1 MLIAGAGPAGLTLAI
16 NLGQLGVSCEVLDA
30 RPAPARVA
38 RAERC
43 GSRAMEIFRQ
53 LGMSGRLRAAGLPG
67 EASLDVVVCAGSLAR
82 QLERHRHQSVADVLA
97 TMLEVNDG
105 SMPLEPPVIISQY
118 TLEPMLREVAEATD
132 GVTVRFGA
140 ELIDFAAAGGGVT
153 AMVQTSSRLRT
164 VRADYLVGCDGA
176 DSIVRRTL
184 GIELRGETKAPVRQ
198 ALIYCPDLYE
208 RLPGGRAIEYRI
220 VGEHPCTLI
229 VQDDTQHF
237 ALHAPLTGPPLATVF
252 EAVAGA
258 VGQPL
263 SYKVLHEG
271 EWAQHLLLADRY
283 GNDGRVFLAGDAA
296 HPASTPGGL
305 GLSTAVADAA
315 DLAWKL
321 AATVRGWGGPA
332 LLESYELERRP
343 VAAQA
348 ITASFASTRAEADE
362 SRSAELPEIELG
374 YRYTGSPVISAAQ
387 GTAPAGFKPTTWP
400 GARLPHIWLD
410 DGNPLHDLLG
420 GGYTLLRMPGAAPD
434 RDAPW
439 FAREL
444 AAAFGRLGA
453 PLDLLEVTSAA
464 AQAVYAGHRL
474 ILVRPDLHVAWRSGD
489 SQPDPVALAALVTG
503 NALREPAHV
512 AGEEGVADE
521 RHRVD
526 ERVRDDHRVRP
537 PPAQEQHREDDPHH
551 RVAGEP
557 AEPLVQVIRAP
568 QRGADRHR
576 VHRGHAEF
584 SQSGQQVPGDENLFQ
599 QAVLEGG
606 QQQHRDPPPDVRQVL
621 RDDVQGDAR
630 LVGEQVEPQAAAAD
644 QRREPR
650 PAQEVAQRL
659 REIDP
664 DRGRALAVASQQV
677 EHEEDRRGAAGQ
689 GDELQEQV
697 EQRAAGRVRAVE
709 DDLLRAQRLAGGQR
723 ADVRDER
730 VDAAGTERHREDR
743 DDLPAEEPRLRS
755 G

>member
-1 MLIAGAGPAGLTLAI
+1 VAVAGSDVPVLIAGAGPAGLTLAI
-16 NLGQLGVSCEVLDA
+16 NLGQLGVRCEVLDA
-30 RPAPARVA
+30 RPAPARVP

-53 LGMSGRLRAAGLPG
+53 LGFSGRLRDAGLPG
-67 EASLDVVVCAGSLAR
+67 EASLDVVDCAGSLAR
-82 QLERHRHQSVADVLA
+82 QLQRHRHPSVSDVLA

-118 TLEPMLREVAEATD
+118 TLEPLLREVAEATA

-140 ELIDFAAAGGGVT
+140 ELIDFAAPGGGVT

-164 VRADYLVGCDGA
+164 VRADYLIGCDGA

-184 GIELRGETKAPVRQ
+184 GIELRGEARAPMRQ

-208 RLPGGRAIEYRI
+208 RIPGGRAIEYHI

-237 ALHAPLTGPPLATVF
+237 ALHAPLAGPPLATVF

-271 EWAQHLLLADRY
+271 EWAQQLLLADRY

-321 AATVRGWGGPA
+321 AGTIRGWGGSV
-332 LLESYELERRP
+332 LLSSYETERRP
-343 VAAQA
+343 VAAEA
-348 ITASFASTRAEADE
+348 ITASLASLAPATRAAGDE
-362 SRSAELPEIELG
+362 PGSGELPEVELG
-374 YRYTGSPVISAAQ
+374 YRYTGSPVISAAP
-387 GTAPAGFKPTTWP
+387 GTAPAGFTPTTWP

-420 GGYTLLRMPGAAPD
+420 GCYTLLRMPGAAAGT
-434 RDAPW
+434 DAPW

-444 AAAFGRLGA
+444 ASAFGRLGT

-489 SQPDPVALAALVTG
+489 SKPDPVALAALVTG
-503 NALREPAHV
+503 HTPALREPAHV
-512 AGEEGVADE
+512 A
-521 RHRVD
+521 R
-526 ERVRDDHRVRP
+526 
-537 PPAQEQHREDDPHH
+537 
-551 RVAGEP
+551 
-557 AEPLVQVIRAP
+557 
-568 QRGADRHR
+568 
-576 VHRGHAEF
+576 
-584 SQSGQQVPGDENLFQ
+584 
-599 QAVLEGG
+599 
-606 QQQHRDPPPDVRQVL
+606 
-621 RDDVQGDAR
+621 
-630 LVGEQVEPQAAAAD
+630 
-644 QRREPR
+644 
-650 PAQEVAQRL
+650 
-659 REIDP
+659 
-664 DRGRALAVASQQV
+664 
-677 EHEEDRRGAAGQ
+677 
-689 GDELQEQV
+689 
-697 EQRAAGRVRAVE
+697 
-709 DDLLRAQRLAGGQR
+709 
-723 ADVRDER
+723 
-730 VDAAGTERHREDR
+730 
-743 DDLPAEEPRLRS
+743 
-755 G
+755 